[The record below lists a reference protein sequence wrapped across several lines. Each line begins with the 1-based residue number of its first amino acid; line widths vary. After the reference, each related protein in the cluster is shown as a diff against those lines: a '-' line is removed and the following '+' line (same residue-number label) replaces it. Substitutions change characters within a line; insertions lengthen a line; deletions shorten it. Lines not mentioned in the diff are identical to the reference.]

1 MRAVKIVYLIISVVA
16 AEVSKSHAQH
26 QEEPIIVENESKE
39 TTTTRD
45 ELSVS
50 QSNEWIPG
58 NFTQGGIIQE

>member
-1 MRAVKIVYLIISVVA
+1 MRAVTIVYSIISVVA
-16 AEVSKSHAQH
+16 SEVSKFHAQH
-26 QEEPIIVENESKE
+26 QEEPITVENESKE